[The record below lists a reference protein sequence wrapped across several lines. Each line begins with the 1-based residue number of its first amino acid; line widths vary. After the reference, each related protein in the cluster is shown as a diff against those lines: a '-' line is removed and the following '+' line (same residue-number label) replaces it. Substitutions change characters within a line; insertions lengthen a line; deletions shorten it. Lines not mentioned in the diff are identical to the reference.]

1 MVMTVTKKYHVGVSY
16 ANEDQDIVKSVVKA
30 LESVGL
36 TVFFDQKEATQ
47 LVGKNLTYTL
57 PEIYRN
63 CCEYCLMFVSNSYVS
78 KKWTTYERDWLLD
91 KRIELQRDDVFTD
104 CIIPVFIDR
113 MDMPGLNPGI
123 VGFDIRKQ
131 SADDIARIMYEKIAG
146 SESHMIAEPL
156 SLETVF
162 NKILAAVE
170 DLLTKQSTCP
180 YQTDRLSEYDVVVH
194 LSAEDNDYFLRLA
207 LEEPLHGLL
216 KIAQGEVFMPQ
227 QEWIWDAEA
236 YLEDGQLQFIN
247 YNLTPEFPGL
257 PHPYT
262 VEKLCKA
269 VLQKVSDFVKEYSHV

>member
-1 MVMTVTKKYHVGVSY
+1 MTASKNYHVGVSY
-16 ANEDQDIVKSVVKA
+16 ANEDQEIVKSVVQA

-91 KRIELQRDDVFTD
+91 KRIELQKNDVFTD
-104 CIIPVFIDR
+104 CVIPVFIDR

-123 VGFDIRKQ
+123 VGFDIKKQ
-131 SADDIARIMYEKIAG
+131 SPDDIARIMYEKIAG
-146 SESHMIAEPL
+146 SEAHITAEPL
-156 SLETVF
+156 SLGAVF
-162 NKILAAVE
+162 NKIFGAVE
-170 DLLTKQSTCP
+170 DFLTKQTACP
-180 YQTDRLSEYDVVVH
+180 YQMDRQSEYDIVVR
-194 LSAEDNDYFLRLA
+194 LSAEDRDYFLRLA
-207 LEEPLHGLL
+207 VEDPLHDLL

-236 YLEDGQLQFIN
+236 YFEDGQLQFIN
-247 YNLTPEFPGL
+247 YSLTSEFPGL

-262 VEKLCKA
+262 VEKLCEA
-269 VLQKVSDFVKEYSHV
+269 VLQKVSDFVKEYSYV

>member
-36 TVFFDQKEATQ
+36 TVFFDQKEATR

-91 KRIELQRDDVFTD
+91 KRIELQRDDIFTD

-146 SESHMIAEPL
+146 SESHMTAEPL
-156 SLETVF
+156 S
-162 NKILAAVE
+162 
-170 DLLTKQSTCP
+170 
-180 YQTDRLSEYDVVVH
+180 
-194 LSAEDNDYFLRLA
+194 
-207 LEEPLHGLL
+207 
-216 KIAQGEVFMPQ
+216 
-227 QEWIWDAEA
+227 
-236 YLEDGQLQFIN
+236 
-247 YNLTPEFPGL
+247 
-257 PHPYT
+257 
-262 VEKLCKA
+262 
-269 VLQKVSDFVKEYSHV
+269 

>member
-91 KRIELQRDDVFTD
+91 KRIELQKNDVFTD
-104 CIIPVFIDR
+104 CVIPVFIDR

-123 VGFDIRKQ
+123 VGFDIKKQ
-131 SADDIARIMYEKIAG
+131 SPDDIARIMYEKIAG
-146 SESHMIAEPL
+146 SEAHITAEPRL
-156 SLETVF
+156 QPFPCRTLYNADRREEAGYWRR
-162 NKILAAVE
+162 NGILYC
-170 DLLTKQSTCP
+170 LLAFRSQRS
-180 YQTDRLSEYDVVVH
+180 S
-194 LSAEDNDYFLRLA
+194 S
-207 LEEPLHGLL
+207 
-216 KIAQGEVFMPQ
+216 
-227 QEWIWDAEA
+227 
-236 YLEDGQLQFIN
+236 
-247 YNLTPEFPGL
+247 
-257 PHPYT
+257 
-262 VEKLCKA
+262 
-269 VLQKVSDFVKEYSHV
+269 

>member
-91 KRIELQRDDVFTD
+91 KRIELQRDDIFTD
-104 CIIPVFIDR
+104 CIIPVFVDR

-146 SESHMIAEPL
+146 SESHMTAEPL

-162 NKILAAVE
+162 NKVLAAVE

-180 YQTDRLSEYDVVVH
+180 YQTDR
-194 LSAEDNDYFLRLA
+194 
-207 LEEPLHGLL
+207 
-216 KIAQGEVFMPQ
+216 
-227 QEWIWDAEA
+227 DAEA

-247 YNLTPEFPGL
+247 YNVTPEFPGM

-269 VLQKVSDFVKEYSHV
+269 VMQKVSDFVKEYPHV